1 MRAADLQVTSVD
13 QIQAIGI
20 RVLHVAEDV
29 ASASR
34 HHRCSDRVIERRG
47 TGSVGPYVR
56 RYEATSDLLSF

>member
-1 MRAADLQVTSVD
+1 VTSVD

-20 RVLHVAEDV
+20 RVLHVAEEV

-34 HHRCSDRVIERRG
+34 DHGRSDRIIEQRG
-47 TGSVGPYVR
+47 TGGAGPYVR

>member
-34 HHRCSDRVIERRG
+34 HHGRSDRIIERRG
-47 TGSVGPYVR
+47 TGGARP
-56 RYEATSDLLSF
+56 TSGGTRQQVTCSRF